1 MKFSHVILFS
11 LATGMILSSCGDS
24 FKGETKSQAP
34 APKKT
39 IQIAVASLA
48 IKSDPVCGMNLKQGE
63 VADTALYQGKVYGF
77 CGTGCKDEFVKA
89 PSQYLTQ

>member
-1 MKFSHVILFS
+1 MNFYRILLFVIVGACLN
-11 LATGMILSSCGDS
+11 SCGNLS
-24 FKGETKSQAP
+24 KNETKSMAP
-34 APKKT
+34 APKK
-39 IQIAVASLA
+39 IVDIAVASLA
-48 IKSDPVCGMNLKQGE
+48 VKSDPVCGMTLKQGE